1 MCGRY
6 TLTQAG
12 MLPTLFEISDTR
24 ISPRFNIAPSQSAP
38 VVRSAEGGARELANL
53 RWGLVPGWFK
63 EMPSGS
69 PMINARS
76 ETAHEKASFRNAF
89 RRRRC
94 LVPADGFFEWEKRE
108 KRKQP
113 FHFRMSDGS
122 LFAFAGLWK
131 HFQREETEIESF
143 TILTCAAN
151 ELVGRIHERMP
162 VILPRDRY
170 DLWLDG
176 SAPVEALRS
185 LLTPF
190 DPDAMVSYPV
200 SPVVNN
206 PSNDN
211 EECVRPLT

>member
-12 MLPTLFEISDTR
+12 MLPTLFEVSDTR

-38 VVRSAEGGARELANL
+38 IIRAAEAGGREMVKL

-63 EMPSGS
+63 EVPSGS

-76 ETAHEKASFRNAF
+76 ETANEKASFRNAF

-122 LFAFAGLWK
+122 VFAFAGLWE
-131 HFQREETEIESF
+131 HFQQEDTEIESF
-143 TILTCAAN
+143 TILTCSAN

-162 VILPRDRY
+162 VILPPERY
-170 DLWLDG
+170 NLWLDS
-176 SAPVEALRS
+176 SAPTEALDS
-185 LLTPF
+185 LLAPF
-190 DPDAMVSYPV
+190 DPDGMVSYPV
-200 SPVVNN
+200 SLAVNS
-206 PSNDN
+206 PSNDS
-211 EECVRPLT
+211 EECVRPLA